1 MGEYTKNFLGKCFI
15 QTYFYGILRWTVP
28 RTFLGSVSY
37 KHISMGFYGG
47 RYQELSWEVF
57 HTNID
62 IGLLGK
68 CFIQNIC
75 IILLGTLVCVF
86 LLGVPCS
93 GASSYLNGGSYKEPN
108 YIRNLVQALPDPD
121 FAYTKVK
128 GSDFVASLPK
138 VLTVGSCRFL

>member
-1 MGEYTKNFLGKCFI
+1 MTI
-15 QTYFYGILRWTVP
+15 I
-28 RTFLGSVSY
+28 
-37 KHISMGFYGG
+37 FYGG
-47 RYQELSWEVF
+47 IYQELSWEVF
-57 HTNID
+57 HTNIFLWD
-62 IGLLGK
+62 FTVDGTKNFFGK